1 MRYAILS
8 DVHGRSQ
15 KLQAVLADAQ
25 AQDVGRIVSLGDVG
39 GDECLALLDRAGA
52 AAVFGNYE
60 VSGWPRLMPEHQ
72 SWVQSWP
79 PLLAEDSFLAV
90 HAVPWQPGN
99 LRTVED
105 YGHWLRQTG
114 RSWRTLFPYLDEEP
128 DHLWRALAELEAAGK
143 SILFHGHTHLQA
155 IWQRGPDNR
164 LQKVRTT
171 SVDLKANHHYIVGVG
186 SVGLPED
193 DCWAAYS
200 LYDASLRRIELQCL
214 DAHSARP
221 LRG

>member
-25 AQDVGRIVSLGDVG
+25 TQDVDRIVSLGDVG
-39 GDECLALLDRAGA
+39 GDECLTLLHKVGA

-72 SWVQSWP
+72 SWVQNWP
-79 PLLAEDSFLAV
+79 PLLAENSFLAV
-90 HAVPWQPGN
+90 HAVPWQPEK
-99 LRTVED
+99 LHTVQD
-105 YGHWLRQTG
+105 YGRLLKRTG
-114 RSWRTLFPYLDEEP
+114 LSWRAIFPYLDEEP

-164 LQKVRTT
+164 VQRVQTT
-171 SVDLKANHHYIVGVG
+171 SVDLKAEHHYLVGVG

-193 DCWAAYS
+193 DCWAAYA
-200 LYDASLRRIELQCL
+200 LYDASLHKIELRCL
-214 DAHSARP
+214 DTPSAQS
-221 LRG
+221 L